1 MERQV
6 CYFQIVSAEG
16 FTPSACVL
24 LNFLREENHTG

>member
-16 FTPSACVL
+16 FTPLVCVGL
-24 LNFLREENHTG
+24 MWILI